1 MKTYLASSKATVKL
15 VTKCETG
22 ERLLIANFL
31 HHEAINYQK
40 EKHYS
45 SQTYL
50 RDESKCEIQV
60 SLTQ

>member
-1 MKTYLASSKATVKL
+1 MKTYLASSKAIVKL

-40 EKHYS
+40 DKH
-45 SQTYL
+45 
-50 RDESKCEIQV
+50 
-60 SLTQ
+60 